1 MAARILRLRLA
12 LLLGGLR
19 APGAVASRIAG
30 ALVLL
35 AAVVLACAGILSLAE
50 DGPAVADAVLTLA
63 GTGVLVG
70 FALAPVMSAADDPLD
85 PRRFAVLGLDAR
97 QLTGPLA
104 LASLVS
110 LPTLA
115 LLAVEVCT
123 AITWTR
129 LGVPAVVAILAAL
142 VHAATC
148 IVLARLSMAF
158 GALVLRGR
166 RTRELSSLFV
176 LGIIVVVLPV
186 AVFFA
191 SLEWRGRVPSQ
202 LQAVVEVL
210 ALTPVGAAS
219 GLPGA
224 VALGQVPTAGLA
236 AGVALL
242 TLAAAAAVWVWSV
255 HRMLVTVDPPLDDR
269 ERGGLGWFAVMP
281 ATPGGAIAA
290 RSIMYWFGDSR
301 HLVNLG
307 IIPVVGLLPIVPLLV
322 AGVPA
327 NYAAL
332 IPVPIM
338 ALFLGWVS
346 HNDVAYDSSAIWMH
360 ITAGVSGLADR
371 VGRLVPVLMAGIALL
386 AVAIPLATAFYGR
399 WALLPALA
407 GVAASLFLT
416 GLGLSS
422 VSSVLAPYPVPRPGD
437 SPFRQPQRTG
447 STGVVAQALV
457 MLGALVLS
465 APTLWLAWR
474 ALTDDIAL
482 AADAQWA
489 GVGTGVGVLVLGVAA
504 GSLLW
509 SRRSYQIME
518 FAATT

>member
-1 MAARILRLRLA
+1 MLV
-12 LLLGGLR
+12 GGLR
-19 APGAVASRIAG
+19 APGAIATR
-30 ALVLL
+30 LVGLVVL
-35 AAVVLACAGILSLAE
+35 VAAVALACAGILSLAE

-110 LPTLA
+110 VPTVA
-115 LLAVEVCT
+115 LLAVEICT
-123 AITWTR
+123 AIAWSR
-129 LGVPAVVAILAAL
+129 LGVPSGVAILAAL

-148 IVLARLSMAF
+148 ILLARLSMAF

-176 LGIIVVVLPV
+176 LGIVVVVLPV

-210 ALTPVGAAS
+210 AVTPIGAAA

-224 VALGQVPTAGLA
+224 VALGQSPTAGLA
-236 AGVALL
+236 AVVALL
-242 TLAAAAAVWVWSV
+242 TLAGAAALWAWSV
-255 HRMLVTVDPPLDDR
+255 RRMLARVDAPLDERD
-269 ERGGLGWFAVMP
+269 RGGLGWFAVTP

-290 RSIMYWFGDSR
+290 RSIIYWFGDSR

-327 NYAAL
+327 AYAAL
-332 IPVPIM
+332 VPVPIM

-360 ITAGVSGLADR
+360 VTAGVRGVADR
-371 VGRLVPVLMAGIALL
+371 VGRLVPVLIAGITVL
-386 AVAIPLATAFYGR
+386 AIAIPVATAAYGR
-399 WALLPALA
+399 WALMPAIA

-422 VSSVLAPYPVPRPGD
+422 MSSVLAPYPVPRPGD

-447 STGVVAQALV
+447 SSGVVAQALV
-457 MLGALVLS
+457 MLGALALS

-474 ALTDDIAL
+474 ALTEDISLAL
-482 AADAQWA
+482 TAQWMGLATGVVVLVA
-489 GVGTGVGVLVLGVAA
+489 GVAI

-509 SRRSYQIME
+509 DRRSYQIME